1 MERGCYRATVNVAVE
16 LPISYRAK
24 LTEISSTLNL
34 SNKILTLGGQWQLWR
49 DGMAA
54 MGPELA
60 LVEPFVGY
68 GKIVTLAPKN
78 KEAADNLRALV
89 AATAMPPGPEFV
101 SVLAPADPKV
111 LVVVEIR
118 KTPCR
123 VSGFYDQ
130 AADQLSAAPAVELF
144 GDARQ
149 WARPTKFV
157 NPKVGVFVR
166 QRARNG
172 ADLGALRDAQAAA
185 YSRQMTL
192 EDPGCATCAILSDVQ
207 RCSAG
212 SEQIVRK
219 TSSSIA
225 PRRRVRFPS
234 AVLAASG

>member
-1 MERGCYRATVNVAVE
+1 
-16 LPISYRAK
+16 
-24 LTEISSTLNL
+24 
-34 SNKILTLGGQWQLWR
+34 
-49 DGMAA
+49 MAA

-157 NPKVGVFVR
+157 NPKVGVFMR

-192 EDPGCATCAILSDVQ
+192 EDPGCATCAILSDGPEGDALRIFELFETQ
-207 RCSAG
+207 DHFDAHAASPWHDEA
-212 SEQIVRK
+212 EQAAVPLVASIDCDEVRGVTHQQGAK
-219 TSSSIA
+219 IA
-225 PRRRVRFPS
+225 P
-234 AVLAASG
+234 AVKDRPVKGARNPANF